1 MRGELCYEASV
12 ESEVHEVER
21 GMWRVRGEERERE
34 RGAGGSQRGGGERG
48 GRASISHQLVF
59 CVVVF
64 R

>member
-21 GMWRVRGEERERE
+21 GMWRVRGEE
-34 RGAGGSQRGGGERG
+34 GERG
-48 GRASISHQLVF
+48 GGAFQRGGERKWRKGVDFSPTLF